1 MTLQQSALPIV
12 VVAAPLV
19 ASFLLPLVGWW
30 RREAAY
36 PVFLGALAISAGAA
50 VAAAQAV
57 LAEGP
62 LAYHLGGWAPPW
74 GIAFR
79 IDHLAALL
87 LALLSGMG
95 LAVGVYSKRSVLK
108 ELPEREVPFYTV
120 YLLLMT
126 GVTGMVA
133 TADMF
138 NLYVFLEIA
147 SLTSYALVSIG
158 SGRAVVAAFRYLVLG
173 TVGAAFYLLA
183 VGYLY
188 SVAGTL
194 NMADLAEVLPA
205 LYESNAVR
213 VGFAFFVVGMAIKM
227 ALFPV
232 HAWLPAA
239 YANAP
244 SAVSAIVAATT
255 TKVAAY
261 ALIRVTFFVFEP
273 RFAVEL
279 FPVTALLGVAG
290 AVAMVLGSVLAIAQ
304 TDLKRMLAYSSVAQ
318 VGYIVLGVGMAS
330 ATALTGSVLHLV
342 NHSVMKGC
350 LFLAAGAILYRTGCR
365 EIVQLRHLSRRMPWT
380 AALFSVAAFSMIGL
394 PPFGGFFSK
403 MYLILGAIDGEH
415 WVFLGLI
422 LLSSVLA
429 LAYFANV
436 LRYLYVPGEAPVAAG
451 PAGGPAPTATAA
463 AATAARS
470 AGGPAAGPA
479 PAATAAAAGATA
491 ARSAGELPAGP
502 APTATAA
509 AAGGDESVDDRGHA
523 PAARE
528 GVAEA
533 PLPMLVPMLA
543 LAVAMLVL
551 GLLNGP
557 IVSGF
562 LEPVLPEGLP
572 R

>member
-1 MTLQQSALPIV
+1 M
-12 VVAAPLV
+12 
-19 ASFLLPLVGWW
+19 
-30 RREAAY
+30 
-36 PVFLGALAISAGAA
+36 
-50 VAAAQAV
+50 
-57 LAEGP
+57 
-62 LAYHLGGWAPPW
+62 
-74 GIAFR
+74 
-79 IDHLAALL
+79 
-87 LALLSGMG
+87 
-95 LAVGVYSKRSVLK
+95 
-108 ELPEREVPFYTV
+108 
-120 YLLLMT
+120 YLLLIT

-158 SGRAVVAAFRYLVLG
+158 SGRAVVSAFRYLVLG
-173 TVGAAFYLLA
+173 TVGAAFYLLS

-194 NMADLAEVLPA
+194 GMADLAEVLPA

-239 YANAP
+239 YSNAP

-273 RFAVEL
+273 RFVIEL

-318 VGYIVLGVGMAS
+318 VGYIVLGVGMAN
-330 ATALTGSVLHLV
+330 ATALTGSLLHLV
-342 NHSVMKGC
+342 NHAVMKGC
-350 LFLAAGAILYRTGCR
+350 LFMAAGAIVFRTGCR
-365 EIVQLRHLSRRMPWT
+365 EIPQLRNLSRRMPWT
-380 AALFSVAAFSMIGL
+380 AAVFTVAAFSMIGL

-403 MYLILGAIDGEH
+403 LYLILGAIDGER

-436 LRYLYVPGEAPVAAG
+436 LRYLYVPGEAPATTTEVT
-451 PAGGPAPTATAA
+451 AGGGAAHPALPGGAAAEADPAPPRGAVAE
-463 AATAARS
+463 S
-470 AGGPAAGPA
+470 QPA
-479 PAATAAAAGATA
+479 PPRADGA
-491 ARSAGELPAGP
+491 
-502 APTATAA
+502 
-509 AAGGDESVDDRGHA
+509 
-523 PAARE
+523 
-528 GVAEA
+528 AEA
-533 PLPMLVPMLA
+533 PLPMLAPMLA
-543 LAVAMLVL
+543 LAAAILLL

>member
-1 MTLQQSALPIV
+1 MTSQQSALPIV
-12 VVAAPLV
+12 IVAAPLI

-30 RREAAY
+30 RRDAAY
-36 PVFLGALAISAGAA
+36 PVFLGALALSAGAS
-50 VAAAQAV
+50 VAAAPAV

-74 GIAFR
+74 GIAFH

-87 LALLSGMG
+87 LSLLSGMA
-95 LAVGVYSKRSVLK
+95 LAVGVFAKRSVLR
-108 ELPEREVPFYTV
+108 ELPEREAPFYSV
-120 YLLLMT
+120 YLLLVT
-126 GVTGMVA
+126 GVTGIVA

-138 NLYVFLEIA
+138 NLYVFLEIT
-147 SLTSYALVSIG
+147 SLASYALVSIG
-158 SGRAVVAAFRYLVLG
+158 SGRAVVSAFRYLVLG
-173 TVGAAFYLLA
+173 TVGAAFYLLS

-239 YANAP
+239 YSNAP
-244 SAVSAIVAATT
+244 SVVSALVAATT

-261 ALIRVTFFVFEP
+261 ALVRVTFFVFEP
-273 RFAVEL
+273 RFVIEL
-279 FPVTALLGVAG
+279 FPVTTLLAVAG

-304 TDLKRMLAYSSVAQ
+304 SDLKRMLAYSSVAQ
-318 VGYIVLGVGMAS
+318 IGYIVLGVGMAN
-330 ATALTGSVLHLV
+330 ATALTGGLLHLV

-350 LFLAAGAILYRTGCR
+350 LFLAAGAIFFRTGCR
-365 EIVQLRHLSRRMPWT
+365 EIPQLRHLSRRMPWT
-380 AALFSVAAFSMIGL
+380 AAVFTVAAFSMIGL

-403 MYLILGAIDGEH
+403 MYLILGAIEGER
-415 WVFLGLI
+415 WVFLALI

-429 LAYFANV
+429 LGYFANV
-436 LRYLYVPGEAPVAAG
+436 LRYLYIP
-451 PAGGPAPTATAA
+451 
-463 AATAARS
+463 S
-470 AGGPAAGPA
+470 DA
-479 PAATAAAAGATA
+479 PAAT
-491 ARSAGELPAGP
+491 P
-502 APTATAA
+502 APTGAGAA
-509 AAGGDESVDDRGHA
+509 DQA
-523 PAARE
+523 PPPRTDVL
-528 GVAEA
+528 GEA
-533 PLPMLVPMLA
+533 PPSMLAPMLA
-543 LAVAMLVL
+543 LAAAILLL

-557 IVSGF
+557 IVSQF
-562 LEPVLPEGLP
+562 LEPALPEGLP